1 MPHTYSNKLSQVL
14 DDAIHSIDGDYVSFK
29 SLIDSLGLRS
39 YGILFLLLI
48 LPHAIPIAGIIGISA
63 ISALFILIF
72 STQMAVEMNHPW
84 LPKFIAKK
92 ELKKTILLRSL
103 KIVKPF
109 LIKIEPY
116 IKPRWLIISH
126 PLVLQ
131 FVGWVIAALCLVML
145 LPIPFSIVGPALAIF
160 LISIGILE
168 KDGLVIVLGI
178 CLGVIYSYL
187 LFWLMAEAIIK
198 VFNIFS

>member
-1 MPHTYSNKLSQVL
+1 MPHTRSSKLSQIL
-14 DDAIHSIDGDYVSFK
+14 DDSITSIEGDYVSFK

-39 YGILFLLLI
+39 YGVLFLLLI
-48 LPHAIPIAGIIGISA
+48 LPNAIPIAGFIGISA
-63 ISALFILIF
+63 ITALFILIF
-72 STQMAVEMNHPW
+72 SIQMAVEMKTPW

-92 ELKKTILLRSL
+92 ELNKKILLKSL
-103 KIVKPF
+103 QIVKPF

-126 PLVLQ
+126 PLSLQ
-131 FVGWVIAALCLVML
+131 FIGWVIAVLCLVML
-145 LPIPFSIVGPALAIF
+145 LPIPFSIIGPALAIF

-168 KDGLVIVLGI
+168 KDGIMIVIGLLFGI
-178 CLGVIYSYL
+178 IYSYL

-198 VFNIFS
+198 VFSIFS